1 MFENISEIDKR
12 DPEETLHILGYTKFT
27 KSDNFGGFKVCTVH
41 YFIFPHFIFVL
52 PRIRYFDEIFTFID
66 STNYARHIFS

>member
-27 KSDNFGGFKVCTVH
+27 KSDMVVSKFALFTTS
-41 YFIFPHFIFVL
+41 YFHILFL
-52 PRIRYFDEIFTFID
+52 YFLE
-66 STNYARHIFS
+66 